1 MLHFRDID
9 PHSPD
14 DIQCLVRW
22 ANDDS
27 IRHLAQRFVSKE
39 QSMRRLQPEYASKML
54 GKAVRKGK
62 CIQLIECHGVVIGE
76 ISLEIDCPCI
86 VNPRPG
92 TAWVG
97 IVLGESVGRGRGIGR
112 KAMLH
117 IESLAADRGAKR
129 VQIGVFEFNTRAR
142 RLYES
147 LGYVEISRQAEV
159 TWWQGKMWTDIR
171 LEKPL

>member
-9 PHSPD
+9 PSSAD
-14 DIQCLVRW
+14 DVQCLVRW

-39 QSMRRLQPEYASKML
+39 QSMRRLQPEYASEML
-54 GKAVRKGK
+54 GKAVGKGK
-62 CIQLIECHGVVIGE
+62 CIQLIECHGVVVGE
-76 ISLEIDCPCI
+76 VSLEIDCSCI
-86 VNPRPG
+86 VNPRPN
-92 TAWVG
+92 TAWIG
-97 IVLGESVGRGRGIGR
+97 IVLGEPVGRGRGIGR

-117 IESLAADRGAKR
+117 IESLAAERGAKR

-147 LGYVEISRQAEV
+147 LGYHEV
-159 TWWQGKMWTDIR
+159 KRMPEFTWWQDKMWTSIR
-171 LEKPL
+171 LEKSL